1 MFNKKSV
8 AVVIPCYNEEG
19 KIGRVIEKVLKDIVD
34 EIIVI
39 DDGSTDSTAKEA
51 ELMGAKVKVLKHE
64 INMGTGAAL
73 RTGFEYALKGN
84 YDICMQIGGDNQFN
98 PYQIPEFLEKI
109 EEGGD
114 VVLGSRY
121 LRKVDSENM
130 PLFRKITT
138 RSFSAFFSFVAG
150 QKITDASNGFLA
162 FKTEILKE
170 MDISPQWLNRYE
182 LEPYMLL
189 RIIEKGYKVVEI
201 PSSQRYDKSK
211 GYSKMKPIISWWHIT
226 KPLFRELPKALL
238 RRFR

>member
-1 MFNKKSV
+1 MYNKKSI

-19 KIGRVIEKVLKDIVD
+19 KIGKVIEKVPKDIVD

-39 DDGSTDSTAKEA
+39 DDGSTDNTAKEA
-51 ELMGAKVKVLKHE
+51 ELRGATVLRHE

-73 RTGFEYALKGN
+73 RTGFEYALKRN
-84 YDICMQIGGDNQFN
+84 YDICVQFGGDDQFN
-98 PYQIPEFLEKI
+98 PHQIPEFLEKM
-109 EEGGD
+109 EEGAD
-114 VVLGSRY
+114 FVLGSRY
-121 LRKVDSENM
+121 LRKEDSENM

-138 RSFSAFFSFVAG
+138 KLFSAFFSFVAG
-150 QKITDASNGFLA
+150 QKITDASNGFLT
-162 FKTEILKE
+162 FKTKILKE
-170 MDISPQWLNRYE
+170 IDISPQWLNRYE

-201 PSSQRYDKSK
+201 PSSQIYDKSK